1 MKKKLVSSLLCEYI
15 FSFLKFVFSY
25 VKTLIF
31 IQESVMIQTDI
42 LISAS
47 IDLTMDLFNYF
58 SVDITTIY
66 SMI

>member
-1 MKKKLVSSLLCEYI
+1 M

-58 SVDITTIY
+58 SADITTIY